1 MMKKSILWMM
11 AAILTCGLMMTACSD
26 SADNPAVPSYLN
38 IDAEYDVH
46 LSDMPDG
53 TLLTIEGGYNPEL
66 ASVTS
71 NASWLQVENAGP
83 TTLAGYTDPTTGF
96 EWLSGGT
103 YPVIRLKGDAA
114 SDLKERKAQVTI
126 VTKTGNT
133 IRLNIDFED
142 QEPHFITLPL
152 AIGNL
157 IVVNGGGGWGSD
169 GDEADYTVML
179 YTVGGGNLDNQIETD
194 IKNAAGAIKADNK
207 KVRYLIQYKYSSQAS
222 INGISGFLPSGKPGH
237 VYRYEAS
244 PNIVNTEKSP
254 MLLLKDDH
262 IYGTQNEKAE
272 FFQPDSIVNFM
283 KYCQKV
289 APAKNYILVL
299 SDHGGGYAVNDDYDK
314 SLEKMGTRATCFD
327 DNLAGRGI
335 TCKEIRTA
343 LERSGMHLTML
354 YFDCCLMNNMETLS
368 EVINLTDY
376 VLASGHTNGGGN
388 HQAFVEE
395 LYNASAGDAF
405 TDAMSRYA
413 KTCAQRNNM
422 IWMLHGATWARNV
435 DFVLTDMK
443 KFPAILTAL
452 RDYVDFAIK
461 NMGGAQ
467 AEDFQYAASDC
478 YQYSP
483 GFPLYDLRDYCEKLQ
498 ANAFGHLPNEWH
510 YYDNLENALQA
521 AQVCHYYSIQ
531 SEGYKEITPHW
542 LSYNVSLGAKG
553 FIGSTILK
561 KEPTKIYGYNK
572 DGNLATVDI
581 SNLNLTVL
589 GKNTPW
595 FAWSQTYYQLEF
607 DKQTGWS
614 RWLEANTG
622 FPINNPPYDNQDDQ
636 QPGENVVPGQDGW
649 EIIVNVYYDT
659 DRPTFNKYKTMNT
672 YHWQGFAYTQG
683 MLMTATYRQNRKSIT
698 LPATIQLL
706 TEVEPRAGKT
716 GNWTFVRKD
725 FGIKVLRKYKGESM
739 PDVYYKVDDD
749 LNLSGTDIE
758 TEGADVA
765 ERAYSNIIV
774 NIDENGKVTF
784 EKHEKSENYILENK
798 SR

>member
-254 MLLLKDDH
+254 MLLLKDDY

-343 LERSGMHLTML
+343 LEKSGMHLTML

-413 KTCAQRNNM
+413 KTCAQRNSM

-595 FAWSQTYYQLEF
+595 FAWSQTYHQLEF

-636 QPGENVVPGQDGW
+636 QPGANVVPGQDGW

-659 DRPTFNKYKTMNT
+659 DRPTFNKFKTMNT

-725 FGIKVLRKYKGESM
+725 FGIKVLRKYKGEAM

-784 EKHEKSENYILENK
+784 EKHEKSDNYILENK

>member
-11 AAILTCGLMMTACSD
+11 AAILTCGLIMTACSD

-254 MLLLKDDH
+254 MLLLKDDY
-262 IYGTQNEKAE
+262 IYGTQSEKAE

-413 KTCAQRNNM
+413 KTCALRNSM
-422 IWMLHGATWARNV
+422 LWMLHGVAWARNV

-553 FIGSTILK
+553 FIGNTILK

-595 FAWSQTYYQLEF
+595 FAWSQTYHQLEF

-636 QPGENVVPGQDGW
+636 QPGANVVPGQDGW

-672 YHWQGFAYTQG
+672 YHWQGNANVPG

-765 ERAYSNIIV
+765 ERAYSNVIV

>member
-1 MMKKSILWMM
+1 MM

-66 ASVTS
+66 TSVTS

-254 MLLLKDDH
+254 MLLLKDDY
-262 IYGTQNEKAE
+262 IYGTQSEKAE

-314 SLEKMGTRATCFD
+314 SLEKTGTRATCFD

-343 LERSGMHLTML
+343 LEKSGMHLTML

-413 KTCAQRNNM
+413 KTCAQRNSM

-498 ANAFGHLPNEWH
+498 ANAFGHLPDEWH

-595 FAWSQTYYQLEF
+595 FAWSQTYHQLEF

-636 QPGENVVPGQDGW
+636 QPGANVVPGQDGW
-649 EIIVNVYYDT
+649 EITVNVYYDT

>member
-254 MLLLKDDH
+254 MLLLKDDY

-343 LERSGMHLTML
+343 LEKSGMHLTML

-413 KTCAQRNNM
+413 KTCAQRNSM

-595 FAWSQTYYQLEF
+595 FAWSQTYHQLEF

-636 QPGENVVPGQDGW
+636 QPGANVVPGQDGW
-649 EIIVNVYYDT
+649 EITVNVYYDT

>member
-254 MLLLKDDH
+254 MLLLKDDY
-262 IYGTQNEKAE
+262 IYGTQSEKAE

-343 LERSGMHLTML
+343 LEKSGMHLTML

-413 KTCAQRNNM
+413 KTCAQRNSM

-595 FAWSQTYYQLEF
+595 FAWSQTYHQLEF

-636 QPGENVVPGQDGW
+636 QPGANVVPGQDGW

>member
-26 SADNPAVPSYLN
+26 SADNPTVPSYLN

-66 ASVTS
+66 TSVTS

-254 MLLLKDDH
+254 MLLLKDDY

-343 LERSGMHLTML
+343 LEKSGMHLTML

-461 NMGGAQ
+461 NMGGAL

-595 FAWSQTYYQLEF
+595 FAWSQTYHQLEF

-636 QPGENVVPGQDGW
+636 QPGANVVPGQDGW

-659 DRPTFNKYKTMNT
+659 DRPTFNKFKTMNT

>member
-1 MMKKSILWMM
+1 MKKSILWMM

-254 MLLLKDDH
+254 MLLLKDDY

-452 RDYVDFAIK
+452 RDYVDFAIN

-553 FIGSTILK
+553 FIGNTILK

-595 FAWSQTYYQLEF
+595 FAWSQTYHQLEF

-636 QPGENVVPGQDGW
+636 QPGANVVPGQDGW

-659 DRPTFNKYKTMNT
+659 DRPTFNKFKTMNT
-672 YHWQGFAYTQG
+672 YHWQGNANVPG
-683 MLMTATYRQNRKSIT
+683 MLMTATYRQNMEIRT

-725 FGIKVLRKYKGESM
+725 FGIKVIRKYKGESM

>member
-254 MLLLKDDH
+254 MLLLKDDY

-343 LERSGMHLTML
+343 LEKSGMHLTML

-413 KTCAQRNNM
+413 KTCALRNSM
-422 IWMLHGATWARNV
+422 LWMLHGVAWARNV

-595 FAWSQTYYQLEF
+595 FAWSQTYHQLEF

-636 QPGENVVPGQDGW
+636 QPGANVVPGQDGW
-649 EIIVNVYYDT
+649 EITVNVYYDT
-659 DRPTFNKYKTMNT
+659 DRPTFNKFKTMNT
-672 YHWQGFAYTQG
+672 YHWQGNANVPG
-683 MLMTATYRQNRKSIT
+683 MLMTATYRQNMEIRT

-706 TEVEPRAGKT
+706 TEVEPKAGKT

-765 ERAYSNIIV
+765 ERAYSNVIV

>member
-1 MMKKSILWMM
+1 M
-11 AAILTCGLMMTACSD
+11 
-26 SADNPAVPSYLN
+26 
-38 IDAEYDVH
+38 
-46 LSDMPDG
+46 
-53 TLLTIEGGYNPEL
+53 
-66 ASVTS
+66 TS

-194 IKNAAGAIKADNK
+194 VKNAAGAIKADNK

-254 MLLLKDDH
+254 MLLLKDDY

-343 LERSGMHLTML
+343 LEKSGMHLTML

-413 KTCAQRNNM
+413 KTCALRNSM

-595 FAWSQTYYQLEF
+595 FAWSQTYHQLEF

-636 QPGENVVPGQDGW
+636 QPGANVVPGQDGW

-765 ERAYSNIIV
+765 KRAYSNIIV

>member
-1 MMKKSILWMM
+1 
-11 AAILTCGLMMTACSD
+11 MMTACSD
-26 SADNPAVPSYLN
+26 SADNPTVPSYLN

-254 MLLLKDDH
+254 MLLLKDDY
-262 IYGTQNEKAE
+262 IYGTQSEKAE

-343 LERSGMHLTML
+343 LEKSGMHLTML

-498 ANAFGHLPNEWH
+498 ANAFGHLPDEWH

-589 GKNTPW
+589 CKNTPW
-595 FAWSQTYYQLEF
+595 FAWSQTYHQLEF

-636 QPGENVVPGQDGW
+636 QPGANVVPGQDGW

>member
-1 MMKKSILWMM
+1 M

-254 MLLLKDDH
+254 MLLLKDDY

-422 IWMLHGATWARNV
+422 LWMLHGATWARNV

-461 NMGGAQ
+461 NMGGAL

-478 YQYSP
+478 YQYTP

-595 FAWSQTYYQLEF
+595 FAWSQTYHQLEF

-636 QPGENVVPGQDGW
+636 QPGANVVPGQDGW
-649 EIIVNVYYDT
+649 DIIVNVYYDT
-659 DRPTFNKYKTMNT
+659 DRPTFNKFKTMNT
-672 YHWQGFAYTQG
+672 YHWQGNANVPG
-683 MLMTATYRQNRKSIT
+683 MLMTATYRQNMEIRT

-706 TEVEPRAGKT
+706 TEVEPKAGKT

-725 FGIKVLRKYKGESM
+725 FGIKVLKKYKGESM

-765 ERAYSNIIV
+765 ERAYSNVIV

>member
-26 SADNPAVPSYLN
+26 SADNPTVPSYLN

-254 MLLLKDDH
+254 MLLLKDDY

-343 LERSGMHLTML
+343 LEKSGMHLTML

-413 KTCAQRNNM
+413 KTCALRNSM
-422 IWMLHGATWARNV
+422 LWMLHGVTWARNV

-595 FAWSQTYYQLEF
+595 FAWSQTYHQLEF

-636 QPGENVVPGQDGW
+636 QPGANVVPGQDGW

-659 DRPTFNKYKTMNT
+659 DRPTFNKFKTMNT

-683 MLMTATYRQNRKSIT
+683 MLMTATYRQNRKAIT

-725 FGIKVLRKYKGESM
+725 FGIKVLRKYKGEAM

>member
-26 SADNPAVPSYLN
+26 SADNPTVPSYLN

-254 MLLLKDDH
+254 MLLLKDDY
-262 IYGTQNEKAE
+262 IYGTQSEKAE

-343 LERSGMHLTML
+343 LEKSGMHLTML

-413 KTCAQRNNM
+413 KTCAQRNSM

-498 ANAFGHLPNEWH
+498 ANAFGHLPDEWH

-595 FAWSQTYYQLEF
+595 FAWSQTYHQLEF

-636 QPGENVVPGQDGW
+636 QPGANVVPGQDGW
-649 EIIVNVYYDT
+649 EITVNVYYDT

>member
-254 MLLLKDDH
+254 MLLLKDDY
-262 IYGTQNEKAE
+262 IYGTQSEKAE

-343 LERSGMHLTML
+343 LEKSGMHLTML

-413 KTCAQRNNM
+413 KTCALRNSM

-498 ANAFGHLPNEWH
+498 ANAFGHLPDEWH

-595 FAWSQTYYQLEF
+595 FAWSQTYHQLEF

-636 QPGENVVPGQDGW
+636 QPGANVVPGQDGW

-765 ERAYSNIIV
+765 KRAYSNVIV

>member
-1 MMKKSILWMM
+1 MKKSILWMM

-103 YPVIRLKGDAA
+103 YPVIRLKGDAV

-179 YTVGGGNLDNQIETD
+179 YTVGGGNLDNQVETD

-254 MLLLKDDH
+254 MLLLKDDY
-262 IYGTQNEKAE
+262 IYGTQSEKAE

-343 LERSGMHLTML
+343 LEKSGMHLTML

-413 KTCAQRNNM
+413 KTCAQRNSM

-595 FAWSQTYYQLEF
+595 FAWSQTYHQLEF

-636 QPGENVVPGQDGW
+636 QPGANVVPGQDGW
-649 EIIVNVYYDT
+649 EITVNVYYDT

-765 ERAYSNIIV
+765 KRAYSNIIV

>member
-254 MLLLKDDH
+254 MLLLKDDY
-262 IYGTQNEKAE
+262 IYGTQSEKAE

-343 LERSGMHLTML
+343 LEKSGMHLTML

-413 KTCAQRNNM
+413 KTCAQRNSM

-553 FIGSTILK
+553 FIGNTILK

-595 FAWSQTYYQLEF
+595 FAWSQTYHQLEF

-636 QPGENVVPGQDGW
+636 QPGANVVPGQDGW

-659 DRPTFNKYKTMNT
+659 DRPTFNKFKTMNT

>member
-1 MMKKSILWMM
+1 MM

-254 MLLLKDDH
+254 MLLLKDDY

-343 LERSGMHLTML
+343 LEKSGMHLTML

-413 KTCAQRNNM
+413 KTCAQRNSM

-498 ANAFGHLPNEWH
+498 ANAFGHLPDEWH

-595 FAWSQTYYQLEF
+595 FAWSQTYHQLEF

-636 QPGENVVPGQDGW
+636 QPGANVVPGQDGW
-649 EIIVNVYYDT
+649 EITVNVYYDT

>member
-1 MMKKSILWMM
+1 MKKSILWMM

-26 SADNPAVPSYLN
+26 SADNPTVPSYLN

-103 YPVIRLKGDAA
+103 YPVIRLKGDAV

-179 YTVGGGNLDNQIETD
+179 YTVGGGNLDNQVETD

-254 MLLLKDDH
+254 MLLLKDDY
-262 IYGTQNEKAE
+262 IYGTQSEKAE

-343 LERSGMHLTML
+343 LEKSGMHLTML

-413 KTCAQRNNM
+413 KTCAQRNSM

-595 FAWSQTYYQLEF
+595 FAWSQTYHQLEF

-636 QPGENVVPGQDGW
+636 QPGANVVPGQDGW
-649 EIIVNVYYDT
+649 EITVNVYYDT

-765 ERAYSNIIV
+765 KRAYSNIIV

>member
-254 MLLLKDDH
+254 MLLLKDDY

-636 QPGENVVPGQDGW
+636 QPGANVVPGQDGW
-649 EIIVNVYYDT
+649 DIIVNVYYDT
-659 DRPTFNKYKTMNT
+659 DRPTFNKFKTMNT
-672 YHWQGFAYTQG
+672 YHWQGNANVPG
-683 MLMTATYRQNRKSIT
+683 MLMTATYRQNMEIRT

-706 TEVEPRAGKT
+706 TEVEPKAGKT

-725 FGIKVLRKYKGESM
+725 FGIKVLRKYKGESI

-765 ERAYSNIIV
+765 ERAYSNVIV

>member
-1 MMKKSILWMM
+1 MM

-254 MLLLKDDH
+254 MLLLKDDY

-595 FAWSQTYYQLEF
+595 FAWSQTYHQLEF

-636 QPGENVVPGQDGW
+636 QPGANVVPGQDGW
-649 EIIVNVYYDT
+649 DIIVNVYYDT
-659 DRPTFNKYKTMNT
+659 DRPTFNKFKTMNT
-672 YHWQGFAYTQG
+672 YHWQGNANVPG
-683 MLMTATYRQNRKSIT
+683 MLMTATYRQNMEIRT

-706 TEVEPRAGKT
+706 TEVEPKAGKT

-725 FGIKVLRKYKGESM
+725 FGIKVLRKYKGESI

-765 ERAYSNIIV
+765 ERAYSNVIV

>member
-254 MLLLKDDH
+254 MLLLKDDY
-262 IYGTQNEKAE
+262 IYGTQSEKAE

-343 LERSGMHLTML
+343 LEKSGMHLTML

-595 FAWSQTYYQLEF
+595 FAWSQTYHQLEF

-636 QPGENVVPGQDGW
+636 QPGANVVPGQDGW

-659 DRPTFNKYKTMNT
+659 DRPTFNKFKTMNT

-765 ERAYSNIIV
+765 KRAYSNIIV

>member
-1 MMKKSILWMM
+1 MKKSILWMM

-254 MLLLKDDH
+254 MLLLKDDY

-343 LERSGMHLTML
+343 LEKSGMHLTML

-413 KTCAQRNNM
+413 KTCAQRNSM

-498 ANAFGHLPNEWH
+498 ANAFGHLPDEWH

-595 FAWSQTYYQLEF
+595 FAWSQTYHQLEF

-636 QPGENVVPGQDGW
+636 QPGANVVPGQDGW
-649 EIIVNVYYDT
+649 EITVNVYYDT

>member
-1 MMKKSILWMM
+1 MKKSILWMM

-26 SADNPAVPSYLN
+26 SADNPTVPSYLN

-254 MLLLKDDH
+254 MLLLKDDY
-262 IYGTQNEKAE
+262 IYGTQSEKAE

-413 KTCAQRNNM
+413 KTCAQRNSM

-595 FAWSQTYYQLEF
+595 FAWSQTYHQLEF

-636 QPGENVVPGQDGW
+636 QPGANVVPGQDGW

-659 DRPTFNKYKTMNT
+659 DRPTFNKFKTMNT